1 MRDDAPTVFD
11 PRRLMPDARVRFPG
25 EDEAVTLVR
34 VRQGPFWEFVFR
46 GPSGRLDEMTLPEDE
61 LAGIE
66 VVASSATPAFDG
78 DSRRFRLGVEA
89 WRIENAFLH
98 DMPGLAVSRISPL
111 PHQLDAV
118 YGTLLEEPV
127 LRFLLADDPGAG
139 KTIMAGL
146 YIKELI
152 VRRAADRV
160 LIVTPAN
167 LRPQWQRELAE
178 RFGIHCAQLDSST
191 FDANPTQNPW
201 DLHDF
206 VIVSRD
212 WLKREEVLDAFT
224 AADKRWDLAILD
236 EAHGYTL
243 QVDARGRIKKRSGRY
258 RAAEQVSEKAHR
270 LMCLT
275 ATPHSGRNSS
285 LWGLLRLV
293 DRDAYGEV
301 CPAGLIELNPQ
312 HYRKVFKEE
321 MVDMAGNNLF
331 KPRHPHTVAYSLSGP
346 ELDLYEAVTRF
357 VSTELARIRGGAT
370 PGVAGFALT
379 TMQRRLASSVR
390 AIKRTLER
398 RTARIERAL
407 ADPEAYVRSRR
418 DFAAEAYGGDAD
430 LLADLSEEDR
440 WELEERALEEW
451 LPATVAELE
460 AELDVLRPL
469 LVQAEQTEAA
479 GTEVKLN
486 ELLDV
491 LDERGLRGDRS
502 VKLLIFTEH
511 KDTLDFLSERLAVE
525 GFEVA
530 VIHGGMKLRD
540 RIAAEKHFR
549 EQAQIM
555 VATEAAGEGINL
567 QFCHLMMNYD
577 IPWNPNR
584 LEQRM
589 GRIHRIGQTRDVHI
603 YNLVAVNTREG
614 AVLLKLLTKLEN
626 MAETL
631 GESVFDVIG
640 EIFAGTRLAE
650 LIEQVLAGEVT
661 EQQAIDQLGGEAI
674 DPQIEERFRTL
685 TAKAL
690 AAHHLDWQAQADSAA
705 RAEERRLPPG
715 YLERFFRDT
724 MDFLGGAVND
734 RLDNTLRVT
743 RTPDQLV
750 AASRLSG
757 ATREI
762 YPRYERLT
770 FDRAVALRAPT
781 TADGVVAAEAELCGP
796 GHPLFDA
803 ALRAVIA
810 QTHEDVVAGAVFG
823 APDIPA
829 PAIVFFVTADSI
841 DGNGETAHRAFASI
855 TETPGGTLAAERVLL
870 YDLIDHAGE
879 APGVEPADDEA
890 VIAWG
895 RRHEFER
902 HYQRV
907 RAERERAAYIAED
920 YLTRAFSLILSRQQE
935 TLFDLDAEI
944 EAGVASASG
953 RLRQAELDRAGTE
966 AKRDRRLSEVRRSRR
981 IKRGPVRI
989 LAKALVLPTDDDR
1002 RRDEDE
1008 QAPPREGGRL
1018 SSREI
1023 EQIAVRVSTRYETE
1037 VRGAEVRSV
1046 ESDNVGFD
1054 LLSIKGRERRR
1065 IEVKGRAG
1073 VGEVVLTWSEFSK
1086 AIELGD
1092 NYWLYVVLDC
1102 ARAQPRLYRVQDP
1115 AKTLASHWASKLD
1128 VRYRVGPQPVIDA
1141 AEALL

>member
-1 MRDDAPTVFD
+1 MFEPS
-11 PRRLMPDARVRFPG
+11 RLVPDARVRFPG
-25 EDEAVTLVR
+25 EEDAVTLVR
-34 VRQGPFWEFVFR
+34 VREGPFWEFVFR
-46 GPSGRLDEMTLPEDE
+46 GPSGSLGEVTLPEDE
-61 LAGIE
+61 LARIK
-66 VVASSATPAFDG
+66 VVASSESPRFDG
-78 DSRRFRLGVEA
+78 DPRRFRLGVEA
-89 WRIENAFLH
+89 WRIENAFRH

-118 YGTLLEEPV
+118 YGTFLEEPV

-146 YIKELI
+146 FIKELM

-160 LIVTPAN
+160 LVVTPAN

-224 AADKRWDLAILD
+224 GADKGWDLAILD

-243 QVDARGRIKKRSGRY
+243 QVDAAGRIKKRSDRY
-258 RAAEQVSEKAHR
+258 RAAEQVAEKAHR
-270 LMCLT
+270 LLCLT

-285 LWGLLRLV
+285 LWGLLRLA

-301 CPAGLIELNPQ
+301 CPTGPIELNPQ

-321 MVDMAGNNLF
+321 MVDMAGNSLF

-357 VSTELARIRGGAT
+357 VSTELARIRGGGAA
-370 PGVAGFALT
+370 GVAGFALT

-418 DFAAEAYGGDAD
+418 DFAAQAYGDDAE

-440 WELEERALEEW
+440 WDLEERALEEW

-460 AELDVLRPL
+460 DELEVLQPL
-469 LVQAEQTEAA
+469 LVQAQQTEAA
-479 GTEVKLN
+479 GTEIKLN
-486 ELLDV
+486 ELLEV
-491 LDERGLRGDRS
+491 LDKRGLRGDRS

-511 KDTLDFLSERLAVE
+511 KDTLDFLSETLAVE

-540 RIAAEKHFR
+540 RIAAEKRFR

-614 AVLLKLLTKLEN
+614 AVLLTLLNKLVN

-631 GESVFDVIG
+631 GEGVFDVIG
-640 EIFAGTRLAE
+640 EIFAGTRLAD

-674 DPQIEERFRTL
+674 DPQIEEKFRAL
-685 TAKAL
+685 TTKAL

-715 YLERFFRDT
+715 YLERFFRDAA
-724 MDFLGGAVND
+724 DFLGGVVSD
-734 RLDNTLRVT
+734 RLDGTLRVT

-770 FDRAVALRAPT
+770 FDRAVALHSPAVLDGAVAP
-781 TADGVVAAEAELCGP
+781 EAELCGP

-803 ALRAVIA
+803 VVNAIVEL
-810 QTHEDVVAGAVFG
+810 THVDVDAGAVFG
-823 APDIPA
+823 APDIVA
-829 PAIVFFVTADSI
+829 PVVVFFVAADSV

-855 TETPGGTLAAERVLL
+855 TEALGGRLAAERLLL
-870 YDLIDHAGE
+870 YDLIDHAGP
-879 APGVEPADDEA
+879 APQVEPVKDDD
-890 VIAWG
+890 VISWA

-966 AKRDRRLSEVRRSRR
+966 TKRDRRLSEVRRARN

-989 LAKALVLPTDDDR
+989 LSRALVLPLSDADRADDAD
-1002 RRDEDE
+1002 DHGL
-1008 QAPPREGGRL
+1008 GGGSAL
-1018 SSREI
+1018 HSNREI
-1023 EQIAVRVSTRYETE
+1023 EQIAVGVSTRYETE

-1046 ESDNVGFD
+1046 EADNVGFD
-1054 LLSIKGRERRR
+1054 LLSVKGLERRR

-1073 VGEVVLTWSEFSK
+1073 VGEVAMTWSEFSK

-1102 ARAQPRLYRVQDP
+1102 ASPRPRLYRVQNP
-1115 AKTLASHWASKLD
+1115 AKALASHWASRLD
-1128 VRYRVGPQPVIDA
+1128 VRYRVAPQPLIDA
-1141 AEALL
+1141 AEVLP